1 MALHTAVRE
10 LCCIP
15 NHYIMERILTLTALL
30 LSTALQAQ
38 VTLDHDML
46 APNGVQLSMYMVT
59 APGSATTPSD
69 GANQT
74 WDLSTVTLQP
84 VGSLDFTTI
93 DNTPFASVYP
103 AANWAWVQAI
113 TGSGTEST
121 ILDIASDGIEVLA
134 TRVPLATNNYTDP
147 KRILQFPMS
156 LGQSLTDSYTDMD
169 GPSSVTW
176 SYTGHGT
183 GITPLGTFTDLAKVV
198 STEEDMVLWNTTPL
212 YPLVIDNGSTV
223 LVFAASNVGI
233 EGIGAQ
239 AAVQVYPNPCTDR
252 LVVEG
257 ALNTTWRITDL
268 QGRTVSNGSFNGM
281 GLQNLDVQALATGS
295 YILLMEADGKD
306 RAIRFNKQ

>member
-1 MALHTAVRE
+1 MYH
-10 LCCIP
+10 P
-15 NHYIMERILTLTALL
+15 MERTLTLSALL
-30 LSTALQAQ
+30 LSTVLQAQ
-38 VTLDHDML
+38 VTLDHGML

-69 GANQT
+69 GADQT
-74 WDLSTVTLQP
+74 WDLSSVTLQP
-84 VGSLDFTTI
+84 LGSLDFTGAS
-93 DNTPFASVYP
+93 NTAYAANFL
-103 AANWAWVQAI
+103 AANWAWVQTVTGVGAEI
-113 TGSGTEST
+113 TY
-121 ILDIASDGIEVLA
+121 LNIAMDGIEVLA
-134 TRVPLATNNYTDP
+134 TRVPAATNSYSDP

-156 LGQSLTDSYTDMD
+156 LGQSLTDGYTDMD
-169 GPSSVTW
+169 GPASVTW

-233 EGIGAQ
+233 EGFGAR

-257 ALNTTWRITDL
+257 ALNTAWRITDL

-281 GLQNLDVQALATGS
+281 GLQQLDVQALTTGS
-295 YILLMEADGKD
+295 YILLMDSDGQD